1 MVFSFWFV
9 QWLQGNGSFRRPCH
23 CLLSNVCN
31 IVHSGSNG
39 SSPCNVQWHPW
50 ETLSLST
57 LAPSPPLRPHCH
69 ASHLPFIASAPLF
82 SLRRVHALCIL
93 QCQDI
98 MFLRHFPKKISEL
111 MSQGTNVGVLISRE
125 LMSLGELRSLGA
137 NVWGN

>member
-9 QWLQGNGSFRRPCH
+9 QWLQGNGSFRRRPCH

-57 LAPSPPLRPHCH
+57 LALSPSALI
-69 ASHLPFIASAPLF
+69 AMLPIFPSLPAPLVF
-82 SLRRVHALCIL
+82 AAPRTCPVHSAVPG
-93 QCQDI
+93 
-98 MFLRHFPKKISEL
+98 HYVPKTFPSK
-111 MSQGTNVGVLISRE
+111 NYR
-125 LMSLGELRSLGA
+125 A
-137 NVWGN
+137 NVPGNQCRGSNFQRTNNVLGRAKVFRC